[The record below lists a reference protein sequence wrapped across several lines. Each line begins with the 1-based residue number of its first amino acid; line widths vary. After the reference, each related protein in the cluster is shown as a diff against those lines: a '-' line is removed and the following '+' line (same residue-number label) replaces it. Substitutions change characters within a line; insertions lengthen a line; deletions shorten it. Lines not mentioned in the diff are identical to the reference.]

1 MAKKK
6 IKIKKRKIIMI
17 VILIVITAL
26 YYFINNNQ
34 NHNTTSYVK
43 GNTKIINLY
52 NEDLIEKD
60 FIKRGTEVI
69 VINKTITNKNDQYH
83 QIKYNNQ
90 TYYIKKANLTKD
102 NKNLITEKKIYVR
115 TPATIY
121 EDINKGSIKG
131 LADKG
136 KELIVLNY
144 DKINE
149 DGSVNIYQIK
159 DNNQTGYIYGKYTVL
174 TKEEALEHYEP
185 DKYYNVHNERSDRF
199 GGGHAGNLDYYP
211 VIKSTFKDNK
221 MPDKVYALYLNSS
234 RSILE
239 KVDNYI
245 EFAKTTK
252 INAFVVDIK
261 DNQSLGYKSKVF
273 EKYSPTNYKYA
284 NNSFES
290 YKNVINKLKA
300 AGFYVIGRITVFKDK
315 YYVMDNLD
323 VAIIDNRT
331 NEPFLHADTYWPSPY
346 QRKVWEFNIEL
357 AKEAVKEM
365 GFNEIQFDYVRFPD
379 RTISYEEQGYLS
391 FINDY
396 NEEKAQAIQRF
407 FMYAGDELH
416 QLNVYIGADVFGETA
431 YNYVTAY
438 GQYWPSISNVVDVI
452 SGMPYPD
459 HFNKYEFGFK
469 EPVWT
474 VPYELLKYWGE
485 NYVIKRQ
492 AEIPTPAIMR
502 TWIQAADVP
511 SYKHPGGY
519 SYGEEQIEAQIKGLF
534 DAGLNKGYM
543 TWLSHSKLERYQSYK
558 NVYSKEY

>member
-1 MAKKK
+1 MAKKRL
-6 IKIKKRKIIMI
+6 KIKKRNIII
-17 VILIVITAL
+17 IIILIVIAVL

-43 GNTKIINLY
+43 GNTKVINLY
-52 NEDLIEKD
+52 NEDLIEKES
-60 FIKRGTEVI
+60 IKRGTEVI
-69 VINKTITNKNDQYH
+69 VINKTITNKNDKYH

-90 TYYIKKANLTKD
+90 TYYIKMTNLTKD
-102 NKNLITEKKIYVR
+102 KKDLITEEKIYVR

-136 KELIVLNY
+136 KELAVLNY

-159 DNNQTGYIYGKYTVL
+159 DNDQTGYIYGKYTVL

-185 DKYYNVHNERSDRF
+185 DKYYNVHNERGDRF

-211 VIKSTFKDNK
+211 VIKPTFKDNI

-261 DNQSLGYKSKVF
+261 DNQSPGYKSKVF

-290 YKNVINKLKA
+290 YKNVINKLKT

-315 YYVMDNLD
+315 YYVMDNPD

-379 RTISYEEQGYLS
+379 RTISYEEQGHLS
-391 FINDY
+391 FKNDY
-396 NEEKAQAIQRF
+396 NEDKAQAIQRF

-416 QLNVYIGADVFGETA
+416 QLNVYVAADVFGETA

-492 AEIPTPAIMR
+492 SEIPTPAIMR

-543 TWLSHSKLERYQSYK
+543 TWLSHSKLERYQSYQ

>member
-6 IKIKKRKIIMI
+6 LKIKKRNIII
-17 VILIVITAL
+17 IIILIVIAVL

-43 GNTKIINLY
+43 GSTKVINLY
-52 NEDLIEKD
+52 NEDLIEKES
-60 FIKRGTEVI
+60 IKRGTEVI
-69 VINKTITNKNDQYH
+69 VINKTITNKNDKYH

-90 TYYIKKANLTKD
+90 TYYIKMTNLTKD
-102 NKNLITEKKIYVR
+102 KKDLITEEKIYVR

-136 KELIVLNY
+136 KELAVLNY

-159 DNNQTGYIYGKYTVL
+159 DNDQTGYIYGKYTVL

-185 DKYYNVHNERSDRF
+185 DKYYNVHNERGDRF

-211 VIKSTFKDNK
+211 VIKPTFKDNI

-261 DNQSLGYKSKVF
+261 DNQSPGYKSKVF

-290 YKNVINKLKA
+290 YKNVINKLKT

-315 YYVMDNLD
+315 YYVMDNPD

-346 QRKVWEFNIEL
+346 QRKVWNFNIEL

-379 RTISYEEQGYLS
+379 RTISYEEQGHLS
-391 FINDY
+391 FKNDY
-396 NEEKAQAIQRF
+396 NEDKAQAIQRF

-416 QLNVYIGADVFGETA
+416 QLNVYVAADVFGETA

-502 TWIQAADVP
+502 TWI
-511 SYKHPGGY
+511 
-519 SYGEEQIEAQIKGLF
+519 
-534 DAGLNKGYM
+534 
-543 TWLSHSKLERYQSYK
+543 
-558 NVYSKEY
+558 